1 MDNNIIRFHP
11 LDTSYLADA
20 NMTNQSRRLR
30 R

>member
-1 MDNNIIRFHP
+1 MGNNIIRFHP

-20 NMTNQSRRLR
+20 IMANQSRRLR